1 MKERIIPMFFF
12 ALVSIVCFPAEPAK
26 SAGASDGWNLATER
40 NGVTIYTRPHSGSPL
55 KEFKAVGEIAAPS
68 RAVCEVIEDV
78 DAYPSFMP
86 YMAECRLLRRE
97 SDSLLSYQRISPKI
111 CSDRDFTLRTYKT
124 SWPGVA
130 GLVYSNRWESAN
142 ALGPPKKPGVV
153 RVEFCQGSWLL
164 EPSGAARTRA
174 TYSVYTDTGGL
185 VHHLSPITLARAGSG
200 RFSPPCVNR
209 YRNQNTTRPLNPH
222 RVARAET
229 ESRFIAQAPGS
240 LLFALGSRA
249 LLGEWSASCS

>member
-1 MKERIIPMFFF
+1 MKERIVPMFLFVPF
-12 ALVSIVCFPAEPAK
+12 AIVCFAAELAK
-26 SAGASDGWNLATER
+26 AVDANDGWKLATER
-40 NGVTIYTRPHSGSPL
+40 DGVTIYTRPHSGSPL

-68 RAVCEVIEDV
+68 RAVCAVIEDV

-130 GLVYSNRWESAN
+130 GLVYSNRWQAAN

-164 EPSGAARTRA
+164 EPSGVG
-174 TYSVYTDTGGL
+174 S
-185 VHHLSPITLARAGSG
+185 TLARAGSG

-229 ESRFIAQAPGS
+229 ESRFVAQAPGS

-249 LLGEWSASCS
+249 LFGEWSVSCSLSDQSL

>member
-1 MKERIIPMFFF
+1 MKERIVLMFFF
-12 ALVSIVCFPAEPAK
+12 VLVSIVCFAAEPAK
-26 SAGASDGWNLATER
+26 SADATDGWKLATER

-130 GLVYSNRWESAN
+130 GLVYSNRWEAAN
-142 ALGPPKKPGVV
+142 AVGPAKKAGVV

-164 EPSGAARTRA
+164 EPSGATRTRA

-185 VHHLSPITLARAGSG
+185 I
-200 RFSPPCVNR
+200 PP
-209 YRNQNTTRPLNPH
+209 
-222 RVARAET
+222 
-229 ESRFIAQAPGS
+229 FIANHFSQSGI
-240 LLFALGSRA
+240 
-249 LLGEWSASCS
+249 GEIFTAVRKQVQQPKYNASSKPTSTGASEN